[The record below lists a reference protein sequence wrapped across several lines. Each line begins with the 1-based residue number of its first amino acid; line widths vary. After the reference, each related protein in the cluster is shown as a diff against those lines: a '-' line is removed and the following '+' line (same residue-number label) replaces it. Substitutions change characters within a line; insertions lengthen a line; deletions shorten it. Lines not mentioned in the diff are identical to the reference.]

1 MKPSTTTV
9 IVNLTDHP
17 NDDPE
22 TTWII
27 TLDSLDFPV
36 DDVMSE
42 LEKLTWLAGDE
53 YPAMSSLQSRQGVYN
68 WGASNS
74 FAEFVLSIASGG
86 MGGLSAIAIDTAVRD
101 LFRKL
106 RERASGDDWGN
117 TVSEEN
123 ACRVARSRIATQY
136 SVPPD
141 ELTTQRTETDTTQRT
156 HEFLFR
162 HADGRTFGAV
172 VGIVKDAP
180 TCMRIWR
187 EAATS
192 GS

>member
-17 NDDPE
+17 SGDPE
-22 TTWII
+22 TSWII
-27 TLDSLDFPV
+27 ALESLDFPV

-53 YPAMSSLQSRQGVYN
+53 YPAMSSLRSRQGIHN

-86 MGGLSAIAIDTAVRD
+86 IGGLSAMVIDTAVRD
-101 LFRKL
+101 LFRRL
-106 RERASGDDWGN
+106 CERANGDDWGDAI
-117 TVSEEN
+117 SEES
-123 ACRVARSRIATQY
+123 ACQVARSRIATQY
-136 SVPPD
+136 SVPSD
-141 ELTTQRTETDTTQRT
+141 ELTVQRTETDTAQRT

-172 VGIVKDAP
+172 VGLVKDAP

-187 EAATS
+187 VAAAS